1 MRMMTLGVLVAV
13 AAAAPQISM
22 PTAAQRSLRCLHDG
36 SETPR
41 HRQRRLDAIELARVI
56 NQAER
61 RSSPGPRPRTYRPL
75 EELRDLPDTP
85 DGFHLQFHTDGTSYL
100 FALKDT
106 MDRCRFSIFSDED
119 GDIYEAIARPNMRV
133 IPLDSQ

>member
-1 MRMMTLGVLVAV
+1 MA
-13 AAAAPQISM
+13 
-22 PTAAQRSLRCLHDG
+22 
-36 SETPR
+36 
-41 HRQRRLDAIELARVI
+41 RRLRSIDSGGST
-56 NQAER
+56 
-61 RSSPGPRPRTYRPL
+61 RSSWRARSIRPSGAVFPGRARERIGPWRSCRIFQ
-75 EELRDLPDTP
+75 TP